1 MFIIV
6 SSYRKKLLKRK
17 YIDLSKHISSKVF
30 CSFSTSLKKK
40 KTLFSK
46 YSIMTP
52 PTGNLE
58 DNNQVISVWPSLH
71 PFFKHFLN
79 YQFSHVV
86 EFLKSF
92 QHAFRLHHSTEMT
105 LVNITYSFVLILPR
119 NTYLKWPLPTFRKIL
134 LLGIRETRS
143 FCFIGEPSLFS
154 GLVFVPTI
162 HFLILLRTQ
171 RGPSSLFSTLL
182 YYITW
187 IPLTNCI
194 SDMMIGKFIPLE
206 INPPPNCRLKL
217 QTFMQT

>member
-6 SSYRKKLLKRK
+6 SSYRKKLLKRM

-30 CSFSTSLKKK
+30 CSFSTSLKRKKK

-71 PFFKHFLN
+71 PFLKHFLN

-92 QHAFRLHHSTEMT
+92 QRAFRLHHGTEMT
-105 LVNITYSFVLILPR
+105 LVNITYSLSLFYPETLIL
-119 NTYLKWPLPTFRKIL
+119 NDHFL
-134 LLGIRETRS
+134 LLEKF
-143 FCFIGEPSLFS
+143 FC
-154 GLVFVPTI
+154 
-162 HFLILLRTQ
+162 
-171 RGPSSLFSTLL
+171 
-182 YYITW
+182 
-187 IPLTNCI
+187 
-194 SDMMIGKFIPLE
+194 LE
-206 INPPPNCRLKL
+206 
-217 QTFMQT
+217 